1 MILVNLLYGV
11 CLLLI
16 GATMPRPHGLII
28 ICLTVIAILVL
39 VGAWSG
45 VVHGGLTR

>member
-1 MILVNLLYGV
+1 MTLVELLYGV

-16 GATMPRPHGLII
+16 GSTMPKPHNFIVLV
-28 ICLTVIAILVL
+28 LTTIALLVL

-45 VVHGGLTR
+45 VVHR